1 MLNSSK
7 EVIELL
13 KRKTKMRTLIACIS
27 IYFFI
32 IVGIISYT
40 NISENSKTKIEDLS
54 LTGKT
59 VSQVEGILESE
70 GYSIRD
76 YILIT
81 TDGSTPGQNWKI
93 EKVRQAN
100 KKAQI
105 FVEETELPKLSS
117 LNIVDAKWS
126 SASKKLEQFGYN
138 QETDYQLVHNGTV
151 INDSAWTVT
160 RIDETETKISKIF
173 IKQETVEVS
182 NDELEESGENAVDKN
197 LAEIITELNKK
208 GWTSQ
213 NYEFQSTK
221 DSEMIFVA
229 QNWTV
234 KSYSISNNKLTLFA
248 EKN

>member
-27 IYFFI
+27 IYFFM

-70 GYSIRD
+70 GYNARD

-105 FVEETELPKLSS
+105 FVEDTALPKLSS

-126 SASKKLEQFGYN
+126 YAYKKLQQFGYN
-138 QETDYQLVHNGTV
+138 QETDYQLVYDGTI

-160 RIDETETKISKIF
+160 GIDETDTKIPKIF
-173 IKQETVEVS
+173 IKQEIIEVS
-182 NDELEESGENAVDKN
+182 NNELEESGKNAIGES
-197 LAEIITELNKK
+197 LAETIAELNKR

-213 NYEFQSTK
+213 NYEFQSAHA
-221 DSEMIFVA
+221 SEMIFVA
-229 QNWTV
+229 KNWTV
-234 KSYSISNNKLTLFA
+234 KYYSISGNKLILFA
-248 EKN
+248 EKK